1 MAETTTTY
9 NVPDISCQH
18 CIDAITNE
26 VGAVDGVSSVQVDLG
41 AKTVTVAGGDND
53 AIVAAIDEAGFDIA
67 PG

>member
-1 MAETTTTY
+1 MAETTTY

-26 VGAVDGVSSVQVDLG
+26 VSAVDGVTSVQVDLDY
-41 AKTVTVAGGDND
+41 KTVTVVGGDLTS
-53 AIVAAIDEAGFDIA
+53 ISAAIDEAGFDIA